1 MTMETKNLMRYGGLL
16 KYEPLSCVEH
26 NLPIRDTCVLESVSP
41 FYGYYDVIP
50 DIRKPLYLYLMLEGH
65 LFTSDIM
72 LAVNAIRK
80 RAGFPFDA
88 VHASIT
94 FQGSNPCYC
103 IRVRDL
109 SLYSDIE
116 KLQELFVEE
125 GLKMKKKQRIIQN
138 TYGWIRLDKFFYIEP
153 WGDEMYCDLQQLHH
167 GYFELPASITWEKF
181 VALTT
186 EVKYDTNL
194 LYFDAARAFFF
205 EKDKTVELVRIY
217 RENLSS
223 ELLKAIKDR
232 YLKLLPNYL

>member
-1 MTMETKNLMRYGGLL
+1 MEKLQIMRYGGLL
-16 KYEPLSCVEH
+16 KYEPLSCVEQ
-26 NLPIRDTCVLESVSP
+26 NLPIKDTCVLESISP

-72 LAVNAIRK
+72 LAVNAIK
-80 RAGFPFDA
+80 QKADFPFDA

-94 FQGSNPCYC
+94 FPNSEPAYS

-109 SLYSDIE
+109 ALYSDIE
-116 KLQELFVEE
+116 KLQRLLVDQ
-125 GLKMKKKQRIIQN
+125 GLRMKRKSRAIQN
-138 TYGWIRLDKFFYIEP
+138 VYGWIRLDKFFYLEP
-153 WGDEMYCDLQQLHH
+153 WGDGLYKDLQQSHH
-167 GYFELPASITWEKF
+167 GYFELPAQITWEKF
-181 VALTT
+181 VELTT

-217 RENLSS
+217 RENLSFEILS
-223 ELLKAIKDR
+223 AIKAR
-232 YLKLLPNYL
+232 YLSLFSQYA

>member
-1 MTMETKNLMRYGGLL
+1 MEKLQIMRYGGLL
-16 KYEPLSCVEH
+16 KYEPLSCVEQ
-26 NLPIRDTCVLESVSP
+26 NLPIKDTCVLESISP

-72 LAVNAIRK
+72 LAVNAIK
-80 RAGFPFDA
+80 QKADFPFDA

-94 FQGSNPCYC
+94 FPNNEPAYS

-109 SLYSDIE
+109 ALYSDIE
-116 KLQELFVEE
+116 KLQRLLVDQ
-125 GLKMKKKQRIIQN
+125 GLRMKRKSRAIQN
-138 TYGWIRLDKFFYIEP
+138 VYGWIRLDKFFYLEP
-153 WGDEMYCDLQQLHH
+153 WGDGLYKDLQQSHH
-167 GYFELPASITWEKF
+167 GYFELPAQITWEKF
-181 VALTT
+181 VELTT

-217 RENLSS
+217 RENLSFEILS
-223 ELLKAIKDR
+223 AIKAR
-232 YLKLLPNYL
+232 YLSLFSQYA